1 MDYLTKATS
10 STLLP
15 ILEDRDRAWDS
26 DSAIAR
32 VRTFT
37 NSKDQPSAQYK
48 KAFLYYDEEEQEDFG
63 DYKLPIADVVDG
75 KLVAIPRAIFSAA
88 GAMSGSRGGVDIEDD
103 DREKVTNVIN
113 KYYTR
118 MANMFDDDTVESPL
132 KSETNVMEH
141 KLLDV
146 SAELIL
152 KSDEEEGTF
161 TGYASIFGN
170 KDLGGD
176 VVEQGAFVRSL
187 RNRRAK
193 KVKMLWQHKT
203 DMPIGVYDRI
213 SEDGDGL
220 KVSGRLALGTQGGRD
235 AYELLKMGAIDGLSI
250 GYKADPAKQYYDDR
264 KRKRHLKEVDL
275 MEISLV
281 TFPMNPKA
289 TIQAVKGIDRTIRDW
304 EKFLR
309 EEGNL
314 TRSESK
320 IVAKAVNNSLK
331 NQWDVDN
338 DDNNDE
344 SLVISMRDLISKFQP
359 K

>member
-1 MDYLTKATS
+1 M
-10 STLLP
+10 
-15 ILEDRDRAWDS
+15 
-26 DSAIAR
+26 
-32 VRTFT
+32 F
-37 NSKDQPSAQYK
+37 
-48 KAFLYYDEEEQEDFG
+48 
-63 DYKLPIADVVDG
+63 
-75 KLVAIPRAIFSAA
+75 
-88 GAMSGSRGGVDIEDD
+88 EDD
-103 DREKVTNVIN
+103 
-113 KYYTR
+113 
-118 MANMFDDDTVESPL
+118 NMESPIE
-132 KSETNVMEH
+132 KEEIIIEQ
-141 KLLDV
+141 KLLEV
-146 SAELIL
+146 SAELTI
-152 KSDEEEGTF
+152 KADSEDGSF
-161 TGYASIFGN
+161 FGYALIFGN

-176 VVEQGAFVRSL
+176 VVEEGAFVKSL
-187 RNRRAK
+187 RKRKAK
-193 KVKMLWQHKT
+193 QVKMLWQHKT

-309 EEGNL
+309 EEGDL
-314 TRSESK
+314 SRSEAK
-320 IVAKAVNNSLK
+320 IAAKAVNSSLN

-338 DDNNDE
+338 EDNKP
-344 SLVISMRDLISKFQP
+344 LVSSIQELINKFQS
-359 K
+359 

>member
-203 DMPIGVYDRI
+203 DMPIGVYDKI

-250 GYKADPAKQYYDDR
+250 GYKADPAKQHYDDR

-331 NQWDVDN
+331 NQWDVDSE
-338 DDNNDE
+338 DNKP
-344 SLVISMRDLISKFQP
+344 LVSSIRDLINKFQS
-359 K
+359 

>member
-37 NSKDQPSAQYK
+37 NSKDKPSAQYK

-250 GYKADPAKQYYDDR
+250 GYKADPAKQHYDDR

-331 NQWDVDN
+331 NQWDVDSE
-338 DDNNDE
+338 DNKP
-344 SLVISMRDLISKFQP
+344 LVSSIRDLINKFQS
-359 K
+359 

>member
-250 GYKADPAKQYYDDR
+250 GYKADPAKQHYDDR

-331 NQWDVDN
+331 NQWDVDSE
-338 DDNNDE
+338 DNKP
-344 SLVISMRDLISKFQP
+344 LVSSIRDLINKFQS
-359 K
+359 